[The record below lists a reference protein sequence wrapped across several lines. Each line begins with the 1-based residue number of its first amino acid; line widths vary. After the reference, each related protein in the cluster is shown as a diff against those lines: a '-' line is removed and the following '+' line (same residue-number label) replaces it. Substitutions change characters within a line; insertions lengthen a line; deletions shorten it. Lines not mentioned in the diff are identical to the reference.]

1 MIAAA
6 RGFLVRLCLLV
17 PLAGMRADPTPTPPP
32 VPASLAVPADQ
43 TLALTLTASGYQIY
57 EWRELPGQPG
67 KYDWV
72 FQGPEADLFDA
83 KGQKV
88 GHHSAGP
95 TWELTDGGKV
105 VGKVR
110 AKADAPDGNGVP
122 WLLLDAV
129 QASGGGIMGR
139 VKSIRRIN
147 TSGGMAS
154 GVPAGPGAPA
164 SGVGQKEQVGYTA
177 TYEFYVAR

>member
-1 MIAAA
+1 MSA
-6 RGFLVRLCLLV
+6 RGFLSGLCLFAAV
-17 PLAGMRADPTPTPPP
+17 PGALADPTPTPPP
-32 VPASLAVPADQ
+32 APASLAVPANQ
-43 TLALTLTASGYQIY
+43 TLALTLTAKGYQIY
-57 EWRELPGQPG
+57 EWRPVAGQTDKFEWAFKEP
-67 KYDWV
+67 D
-72 FQGPEADLFDA
+72 ADLFDA
-83 KGQKV
+83 QGRKV

-105 VGKVR
+105 VGHVK

-129 QASGGGIMGR
+129 QTSGGGVMSQ

-147 TSGGMAS
+147 TVGGMAS

-177 TYEFYVAR
+177 TYEFYVAKP